1 MKYYVEYKEV
11 FSIHQLYN
19 PIHTNKK
26 GRVEEI

>member
-19 PIHTNKK
+19 PIYKK
-26 GRVEEI
+26 GRVEER